1 MAFSRRTV
9 LATAGSAALS
19 GPITAVSARSA
30 VSAGGGGSNALVHRI
45 LIGNVEVIAIGDGHL
60 DLEATMLPAAQPE
73 EVRTLL
79 ESAFLPVGPVRTFVN
94 AFVVNVNGR
103 RVLIDAGI
111 GGGIASSL
119 GRLLDNLAAA
129 DITPAG
135 IDTVLLTHLHR
146 DHVRGLSTPDGI
158 ALFPNA
164 EIMVHE
170 AELAFWTDEKEE
182 ARAPAIAKPHFTVAR
197 AALKP
202 YARRIST
209 FAKDTE
215 ILKGIQ
221 AVHAPGHTPGH
232 TLYRI
237 VSGSSSLLIAG
248 DIVHMPALQFAHPDW
263 SIVLDVD
270 QVAAG
275 ETRRR
280 ILDATAVDRGMIA
293 GMHFHFPAFGH
304 VQRDRQGY
312 QFAPA
317 LWQTGL

>member
-1 MAFSRRTV
+1 MQC
-9 LATAGSAALS
+9 LATSTLGGRNDRTINLDKRLARIFGAVHSETVDMLFTVRRVTQAKCPRDDVFRQLVECTENFA
-19 GPITAVSARSA
+19 PWTAKRSRWQA
-30 VSAGGGGSNALVHRI
+30 
-45 LIGNVEVIAIGDGHL
+45 
-60 DLEATMLPAAQPE
+60 
-73 EVRTLL
+73 
-79 ESAFLPVGPVRTFVN
+79 
-94 AFVVNVNGR
+94 R

-119 GRLLDNLAAA
+119 GQLLDNLAAT
-129 DITPAG
+129 DITPAS
-135 IDTVLLTHLHR
+135 IDAVLLTHLHR
-146 DHVRGLSTPDGI
+146 DHVRGLSTPDGT

-182 ARAPAIAKPHFTVAR
+182 ARAPAIAKPHFTIAR
-197 AALKP
+197 AALKS
-202 YARRIST
+202 YARQIST
-209 FAKDTE
+209 FAKDAE
-215 ILKGIQ
+215 ILNGIQ

-248 DIVHMPALQFAHPDW
+248 DIVHMPALQFARPEW

-270 QVAAG
+270 QVAAA
-275 ETRRR
+275 EACRRM
-280 ILDATAVDRGMIA
+280 LDAAAVDREMIA

-304 VQRDRQGY
+304 VKRDRQGY